1 MRLRSTVR
9 PLALLTGALLLG
21 TGLAALDG
29 PLTGTAA
36 AAHAADAPVAGG
48 RVVGWGYDEDGRTS
62 APEDLTD
69 AVSIAAGQ
77 YYGVAARSDGTVAVW
92 GDNLEGDP
100 LPADDLRGVAAV
112 SPDLAL
118 LEDGTV
124 APLFPPED
132 RYTEPPA
139 GLSGVTAI
147 DSSGTHSVALRD
159 DGTVAIW
166 GYDQGRVLEAP
177 PGLDDVVAISAASFH
192 TLAVTSDGSV
202 VSWGYDGPDD
212 IFAGYSDIVA
222 VAAGR
227 THDLAVRADGS
238 VVAEGSDRDGE
249 SDVPAGLTGV
259 VAVAAGYGHSVAL
272 REDGT
277 VAAWGDDGAG
287 QSTVP
292 AGLKGVT
299 SIDAGYGFTLATGT
313 RPVLTAAAPPTATV
327 GTPFSFAFGGDARL
341 ADHTLASG
349 TLPPGLTL
357 TPEGFV
363 TGTPAEPGTSD
374 FTVTATNSFGT
385 TTIASRRITVEAAP
399 PAPVAPT
406 ISGTVAA
413 GVVGSDYEFTYAVA
427 GTPAPVVTVSSGALP
442 PGLTLDPTGRLTGTP
457 TRTGAY
463 VFTVQAASTAGT
475 ATAQSTLTVSP
486 ASATAK
492 ADLRVDVSAP
502 TTAVK
507 GRTFTYTLITKNA
520 GPSTSTSVYSKVILP
535 PGVRFVSAT
544 GKYTR
549 IGSVVVFQ
557 RSSLGNGRTSTEKI
571 TVTAVSA
578 GTGTALAT
586 TFSVRTPDP
595 SIRSNADTAATTVR

>member
-1 MRLRSTVR
+1 
-9 PLALLTGALLLG
+9 
-21 TGLAALDG
+21 
-29 PLTGTAA
+29 
-36 AAHAADAPVAGG
+36 
-48 RVVGWGYDEDGRTS
+48 
-62 APEDLTD
+62 
-69 AVSIAAGQ
+69 
-77 YYGVAARSDGTVAVW
+77 
-92 GDNLEGDP
+92 
-100 LPADDLRGVAAV
+100 
-112 SPDLAL
+112 
-118 LEDGTV
+118 
-124 APLFPPED
+124 
-132 RYTEPPA
+132 
-139 GLSGVTAI
+139 
-147 DSSGTHSVALRD
+147 
-159 DGTVAIW
+159 
-166 GYDQGRVLEAP
+166 
-177 PGLDDVVAISAASFH
+177 
-192 TLAVTSDGSV
+192 
-202 VSWGYDGPDD
+202 
-212 IFAGYSDIVA
+212 
-222 VAAGR
+222 
-227 THDLAVRADGS
+227 
-238 VVAEGSDRDGE
+238 
-249 SDVPAGLTGV
+249 
-259 VAVAAGYGHSVAL
+259 
-272 REDGT
+272 
-277 VAAWGDDGAG
+277 
-287 QSTVP
+287 
-292 AGLKGVT
+292 
-299 SIDAGYGFTLATGT
+299 
-313 RPVLTAAAPPTATV
+313 
-327 GTPFSFAFGGDARL
+327 
-341 ADHTLASG
+341 
-349 TLPPGLTL
+349 
-357 TPEGFV
+357 
-363 TGTPAEPGTSD
+363 
-374 FTVTATNSFGT
+374 TNSFGT
-385 TTIASRRITVEAAP
+385 TTTASRRITVEAAP

-413 GVVGSDYEFTYAVA
+413 GVVGSAYDFTYAVA

-571 TVTAVSA
+571 TVTAASA